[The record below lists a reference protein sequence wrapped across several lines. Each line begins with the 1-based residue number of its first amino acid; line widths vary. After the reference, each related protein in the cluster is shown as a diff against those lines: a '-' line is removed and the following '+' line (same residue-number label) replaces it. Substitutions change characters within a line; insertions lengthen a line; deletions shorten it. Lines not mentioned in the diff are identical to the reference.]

1 MRRKEEPSQ
10 QQQLVEATRA
20 YKAAKEEGNQQ
31 EEARWA
37 NVIGHIL
44 KNRGEYVEALRW
56 LRRDYDVS
64 SKYLPE
70 KQLLAT
76 CQSLGEIFLR
86 LHQYEDALIIQK
98 KHLEMAKDANDLAEQ
113 QRAITQLG
121 RTYHEIFLK
130 SDDDHSAIQNAKKYF
145 RSAMKLAQ
153 TIKDSPLS
161 EKGSFIKEYIDAHNN
176 IGMLE
181 IDLDNLDEAEK
192 ILMKGLHICNEE
204 EVKGDDDARSR
215 LHHNLGIVY
224 LELRRWKIAETHIT
238 KDIIICNQIG
248 HHQGEA
254 KGYVNLGELQ
264 YRKQMYDEA
273 ISSYQKAFQLAK
285 SLEDEDMLA
294 NQIAQNIETV
304 REAMKVMDE
313 LKKEELNYKKLERNT
328 NMAKGKDTERK
339 YLLKQNASIDCLIEK
354 SRIIFMWTK
363 LREYGKMK
371 KSIASDLCDKEKLSD
386 SFLVIGESYQ
396 KLRNFKKAL
405 KWYRKGWKT
414 FELIGNLEGQALA
427 KINTGNVLDSDGD
440 WIGALDA
447 FKEGYRIA
455 VNANLSSVQLSALEN
470 IHYSHM
476 IRFDDIEEA
485 RKTKLLIDQLKQSK
499 NEDLN
504 AEDHLGDCCSETKI
518 ELDTQSTDEKSDG
531 SCSPNTSKVNSLTSK
546 SKDSVDDWNENIPL
560 RSLIQSN
567 KKIGKQRTAHGV
579 AANASP
585 SECVSP
591 SQSLSRSAGSLTVNR
606 KRVRVILSDDEGEDE
621 KDHCSE
627 HIVRKHTP
635 EGIATSDEL
644 TRRYGSSQVPEVQ
657 DVSPVASSCTPVNL
671 EKSTCSSKSRSSK
684 PGAQDVKKFKFTDTC
699 AAVGN
704 FETHVN
710 STCAGSCN
718 PSHYEICTRDVHS
731 CCDEPC
737 QHTIFKIDE
746 DLLHVDLDLINS
758 CGKLSIEQMKIELAC
773 LYYLRLP
780 RQKRSRGLVPV
791 FQHMKY
797 NGRLL
802 ESMEALYSLR
812 ECATEKDWIEVSV
825 SAMVPKNVMKLY
837 IDFCEE
843 LDEPPS
849 LKVVKT
855 LYNLEVSDDK
865 IIVPNCEL
873 RDVSAAP
880 LLNALQLHSMITVL
894 DLSHNLLGN
903 GTVEK
908 LKQVFVSPGQSHW
921 GLILNLHSNQLG
933 PAALYHICECPV
945 LYARLEVLNISGNSL
960 TDACASSMSTIL
972 QTCKALYSLDIENC
986 SISSRTIQ
994 KVADS
999 LHSESVLTHLYLGYN
1014 NPVSGNAMISLLCK
1028 LATLNRFQEL
1038 SLNGIKLSKPVVDS
1052 LCQFAKDSCLSG
1064 LMLGNTNIGMEAA
1077 IQLIKP
1083 LSKDTQEL
1091 LRLDLSFCGL
1101 THDYIFSLG
1110 NEVALISGILELNLG
1125 GNPIMEEGSIAL
1137 ASLLS
1142 NPLCCLRVLVV
1153 NKCSLG
1159 LMGILHILK
1168 ALSTN
1173 GYLEE
1178 LNLAENVK
1186 SGEIQTLFGAVDPM
1200 VQISSTLQKDFNRLD
1215 ENELEVAD
1223 SEDDLEGVDICSS
1236 EKNFFLSELTNSI
1249 TMARELKV
1257 LDLSHNGVSKEAA
1270 DSLFTAWSLGAR
1282 AGLAQRHVEENTVH
1296 LSVQGRKC
1304 CGIKSCCRRI

>member
-10 QQQLVEATRA
+10 QQQLAEAMRA
-20 YKAAKEEGNQQ
+20 YKAAKEEDNQQ

-56 LRRDYDVS
+56 LRKDYDVS

-86 LHQYEDALIIQK
+86 LHQYKDALIYQK

-130 SDDDHSAIQNAKKYF
+130 SDDDHSSIQNAKNYF

-192 ILMKGLHICNEE
+192 ILMKGLQICNEE
-204 EVKGDDDARSR
+204 EVKEDDDARSR

-224 LELRRWKIAETHIT
+224 LELRRWKIAETHIK
-238 KDIIICNQIG
+238 KDIVICNQIG

-313 LKKEELNYKKLERNT
+313 LKKEEQNFKKLERNT

-354 SRIIFMWTK
+354 SRIIFTWTK
-363 LREYGKMK
+363 LREYGKKK

-396 KLRNFKKAL
+396 KLRNFNKAL
-405 KWYRKGWKT
+405 KWYRKGWET

-447 FKEGYRIA
+447 FKEGYRQVSLKIA

-518 ELDTQSTDEKSDG
+518 ELDTQSTDERSDG

-546 SKDSVDDWNENIPL
+546 SKDSVEDWNENIPL
-560 RSLIQSN
+560 RSLLHSN

-585 SECVSP
+585 RECVSP

-606 KRVRVILSDDEGEDE
+606 KRVRVILSDDEDEDE

-627 HIVRKHTP
+627 HIVRKYTP

-644 TRRYGSSQVPEVQ
+644 TRRCGSSPVPEVQ
-657 DVSPVASSCTPVNL
+657 DVSPVATSCTPVNL

-684 PGAQDVKKFKFTDTC
+684 LGAQDLKKFKFTDTC

-718 PSHYEICTRDVHS
+718 PSHYEICTPDVHS

-746 DLLHVDLDLINS
+746 DLLHVDLDLINA

-773 LYYLRLP
+773 MYYLRLP

-797 NGRLL
+797 NGRFL

-812 ECATEKDWIEVSV
+812 EYAKEKDWIEVSV
-825 SAMVPKNVMKLY
+825 GAMVPKNVMKLY

-843 LDEPPS
+843 LAEPPS

-855 LYNLEVSDDK
+855 LCNLEVSDDK
-865 IIVPNCEL
+865 IIVPDCEL

-908 LKQVFVSPGQSHW
+908 LKQ
-921 GLILNLHSNQLG
+921 
-933 PAALYHICECPV
+933 ICECPV

-999 LHSESVLTHLYLGYN
+999 LHSESALTHLYLGYN

-1101 THDYIFSLG
+1101 TRDYIYSLG

-1137 ASLLS
+1137 ASLLR

-1159 LMGILHILK
+1159 LMGILDILK

-1173 GYLEE
+1173 SYLEE

-1186 SGEIQTLFGAVDPM
+1186 LGEIQTLFGAIDPM
-1200 VQISSTLQKDFNRLD
+1200 VQISKDLNQPD

-1236 EKNFFLSELTNSI
+1236 EKKKFISELTNSI

-1257 LDLSHNGVSKEAA
+1257 LNLSCNGFSKEVTEI
-1270 DSLFTAWSLGAR
+1270 LFTAWSLNAR